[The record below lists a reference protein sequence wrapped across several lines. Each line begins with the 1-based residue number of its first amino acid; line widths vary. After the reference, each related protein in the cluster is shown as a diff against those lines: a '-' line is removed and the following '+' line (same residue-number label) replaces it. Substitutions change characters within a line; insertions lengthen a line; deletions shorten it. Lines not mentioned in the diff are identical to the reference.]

1 MHSKN
6 DNIEIVISDEADG
19 DVKIDFQILD
29 SLKNRYQNNLQLIR
43 GSVFDFD
50 YVQLLYY
57 KCHKINLHCN

>member
-6 DNIEIVISDEADG
+6 DNIEIVISDEADE

>member
-6 DNIEIVISDEADG
+6 DNIEIVISDEADE

-50 YVQLLYY
+50 YVHLLYY